1 MINIEKFYPAKRE
14 LVVKYN
20 AGPERICKLILVV
33 ANSGN
38 YLELK
43 RIERQEN

>member
-1 MINIEKFYPAKRE
+1 MINIENFDPAKRE
-14 LVVKYN
+14 LIVKYY
-20 AGPERICKLILVV
+20 AGPERICNLILGV

-38 YLELK
+38 HLELK